1 MYASLDQNLR
11 AQRGRSEA
19 KMSQGWTRRAF
30 LGSSLAACLPLAA
43 RSPGGGSAAVPT
55 PGPGGWKLGI
65 ITDEITQTLEAALD
79 FVTSYHLHYCELR
92 EIWGHNIM
100 NASPDDLD
108 RAGKL
113 IRDHGLTVSDVASP
127 IFKWNLPQM
136 PAQAEKRDTFNASFT
151 EDDAD
156 ELLKKSFELA
166 HNLGSQKVRI
176 FSYWRVDQPEKAYP
190 YVRDR
195 LARAAELAS
204 RNGILLVLENEHT
217 CNIGTGKELGRLLTD
232 IGSSSLKAN
241 WDPANA
247 VMLGEVPYPD
257 GYLAVRGASVNR
269 IGHMHVKDVRKDS
282 SGKLEWAPV
291 GGGFVDWRGQFEAL
305 QHDGYNETLSLE
317 THYRRPDGNK
327 VESTRES
334 LTGLLKILQATPR
347 T

>member
-1 MYASLDQNLR
+1 
-11 AQRGRSEA
+11 
-19 KMSQGWTRRAF
+19 MSNVWTRRAF

-43 RSPGGGSAAVPT
+43 QSQSNSRAAQPS

-65 ITDEITQTLEAALD
+65 ITDEISQTLETALD
-79 FVTSYHLHYCELR
+79 FITSYQLHYCELR
-92 EIWGHNIM
+92 EIWDHNMM
-100 NASPDDLD
+100 NASAADLD

-113 IRDHGLTVSDVASP
+113 IRDHGLMVSDIASP

-151 EDDAD
+151 EDDSD

-166 HNLGSQKVRI
+166 HSLGSHKVRI

-195 LARAAELAS
+195 LVRAAELAS

-217 CNIGTGKELGRLLTD
+217 CNIGTGKELGRLLSD
-232 IGSSSLKAN
+232 VSSPSLKAN

-257 GYLAVRGASVNR
+257 GYSAVRGTSVSR

-282 SGKLEWAPV
+282 TGKLEWAPV
-291 GGGFVDWRGQFEAL
+291 GGGFIDWRGQFEAL
-305 QHDGYNETLSLE
+305 KHDGYNETMSLE
-317 THYRRPDGNK
+317 THYRRPDGNT

-334 LTGLLKILQATPR
+334 LSGLLKILQAVPR